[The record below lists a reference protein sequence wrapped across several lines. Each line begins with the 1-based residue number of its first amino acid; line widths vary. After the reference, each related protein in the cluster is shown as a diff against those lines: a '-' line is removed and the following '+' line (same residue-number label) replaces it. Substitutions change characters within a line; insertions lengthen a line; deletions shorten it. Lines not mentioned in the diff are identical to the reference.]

1 MRVWCECVSG
11 EERVINVGMTLRGIY
26 RIARNFRGVQIFAFF
41 EDAHFSAKLKHRHSC
56 YLEDRRTGI
65 DRTQCSACM
74 QLTANN

>member
-1 MRVWCECVSG
+1 MVENLLDIVHLFNQSYVVRFAS
-11 EERVINVGMTLRGIY
+11 Y
-26 RIARNFRGVQIFAFF
+26 RIAGNFRGVQIFAFF
-41 EDAHFSAKLKHRHSC
+41 EDAHFSAKLKYRHSC